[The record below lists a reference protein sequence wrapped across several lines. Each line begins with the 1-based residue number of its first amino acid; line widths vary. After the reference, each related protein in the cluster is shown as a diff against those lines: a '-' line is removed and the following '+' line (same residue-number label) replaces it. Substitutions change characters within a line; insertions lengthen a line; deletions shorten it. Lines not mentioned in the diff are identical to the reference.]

1 MRAVALERLGT
12 KFNRP
17 NEKGLPNQGR
27 ILSDPF
33 EEVEIDPSRIL
44 KQSKLKVP
52 LGRKEVV
59 SESIDVILPRG
70 SGHISL
76 VKSSDQVGPSVVV
89 VGNQKLSTVIINES
103 TGGMPKK
110 VSGELG
116 LDQNV
121 GQKMKGVDGVE
132 VGIDI
137 SLRSP
142 HTQGM
147 ASLSYGFIDNKCG
160 KRKLVVSH
168 KKLID
173 AKQKKWD
180 DLLPAID
187 NRSSVDYSQC
197 PDANS
202 RFLEIM
208 SADSIRHL
216 SFSIGGFSSSS
227 LESGR

>member
-1 MRAVALERLGT
+1 MRVVALERSGT

-27 ILSDPF
+27 NLSDPF
-33 EEVEIDPSRIL
+33 EEVEIDPSCIL

-76 VKSSDQVGPSVVV
+76 VKSSDQV
-89 VGNQKLSTVIINES
+89 
-103 TGGMPKK
+103 TGGMPKE

-147 ASLSYGFIDNKCG
+147 ALLSYGFIDNKCG

-173 AKQKKWD
+173 AKRKKWYIPNGDIEDNGDCEKGRD
-180 DLLPAID
+180 DGEGGGAHGEKYIKINQYKNKKEVVRERKRERQKETEDKENENKPEEKDDEDD
-187 NRSSVDYSQC
+187 N
-197 PDANS
+197 
-202 RFLEIM
+202 
-208 SADSIRHL
+208 
-216 SFSIGGFSSSS
+216 
-227 LESGR
+227 